1 MLPSRRYLSTVANG
15 TPCKRDSSLSV
26 SRTVSWLLRHSAR
39 NEGLDIRPDGF
50 IRVEELLRHPR
61 LGRIDFNQLRTLVEK
76 DKKGRFR
83 LMQTLE
89 GDATATWWIRANQ
102 GHSFT
107 VDSLDLQPITSADQV
122 EMAVHGTSFEAWD
135 SIAAQGLS
143 RMSRNHIHLASHLPD
158 SQPFTAIS
166 GLRPRSDI
174 LVYINLHLALSSGI
188 KFFLSTN
195 GVVLTPGNEAGFLH
209 PSLFEKVER
218 AYIRNG
224 KLNTRPIMPRSDELN

>member
-1 MLPSRRYLSTVANG
+1 MLPSRRYLNTLPNV
-15 TPCKRDSSLSV
+15 TPRKRDDSV
-26 SRTVSWLLRHSAR
+26 SRTISWLLRHSAR
-39 NEGLDIRPDGF
+39 NEGLDTRQDGF

-61 LGRIDFNQLRTLVEK
+61 LGRIDFNQLRTLVEN

-89 GDATATWWIRANQ
+89 RDATATWWIRANQ
-102 GHSFT
+102 GHSFM

-122 EMAVHGTSFEAWD
+122 KMAVHGTSFEAWD
-135 SIAAQGLS
+135 SIAVQGLS
-143 RMSRNHIHLASHLPD
+143 RMSRNHIHLANHLPN
-158 SQPFTAIS
+158 SQPVTAIS

-188 KFFLSTN
+188 KFFLSAN

-209 PSLFEKVER
+209 PPLFEKVER

-224 KLNTRPIMPRSDELN
+224 KLTTRLIMPRSDELN